1 MEVQHSSKRR
11 KRGFALPPTPTEDR
25 LARTSDRFLIH
36 CCRPLHHHKENQ
48 DIPRNPARDEWLAL
62 KNKQR
67 RSRALIP
74 CLLTRGIPSWRPLDW
89 TRASLRSPTDD
100 SLHSRQAHSHS
111 FKAAAEFVLC
121 RRWNQSTCIRRLW
134 GLNSLL
140 LGRESNA
147 LRWRVEEIAPYVYFS
162 SIRSQAKP
170 PRSFTVQFG
179 FRSLASARHPS
190 NEHRLVVLAFLATSF
205 TIHWFADLSDSFPTS
220 IQEAISV
227 THEKSKSYQNSCSNP
242 MKISQ
247 HQETILIGSL
257 V

>member
-1 MEVQHSSKRR
+1 MIVFTADK
-11 KRGFALPPTPTEDR
+11 P
-25 LARTSDRFLIH
+25 
-36 CCRPLHHHKENQ
+36 
-48 DIPRNPARDEWLAL
+48 IP
-62 KNKQR
+62 
-67 RSRALIP
+67 I
-74 CLLTRGIPSWRPLDW
+74 
-89 TRASLRSPTDD
+89 
-100 SLHSRQAHSHS
+100 HSRQQLSLSCAGDGI
-111 FKAAAEFVLC
+111 KARASED
-121 RRWNQSTCIRRLW
+121 SE
-134 GLNSLL
+134 NSLL

-227 THEKSKSYQNSCSNP
+227 THEKSKSYQLFQSNED
-242 MKISQ
+242 ISTSRNYSYRKLSLNR
-247 HQETILIGSL
+247 ETSFFWWHR
-257 V
+257 

>member
-1 MEVQHSSKRR
+1 M
-11 KRGFALPPTPTEDR
+11 APP
-25 LARTSDRFLIH
+25 
-36 CCRPLHHHKENQ
+36 
-48 DIPRNPARDEWLAL
+48 
-62 KNKQR
+62 
-67 RSRALIP
+67 
-74 CLLTRGIPSWRPLDW
+74 
-89 TRASLRSPTDD
+89 
-100 SLHSRQAHSHS
+100 
-111 FKAAAEFVLC
+111 
-121 RRWNQSTCIRRLW
+121 
-134 GLNSLL
+134 
-140 LGRESNA
+140 
-147 LRWRVEEIAPYVYFS
+147 FS
-162 SIRSQAKP
+162 KP

-247 HQETILIGSL
+247 QIETILIGSL